1 MILFAAQ
8 ESSALPTL
16 AETQAVAA
24 EVHEDLQQLKPNS
37 ILESIKAWVPGL
49 LSVAYRLAIA
59 ALIIFIGSRIA
70 IYISHFLK
78 KTFDRMGM
86 DLSLSKFLISL
97 ANAITYAIVIFM
109 ALEKIGVP
117 SASIIAL
124 LGSATLAIGLSLQGS
139 LANFAGGILILVM
152 RPFGIHDYIICEG
165 TEGTVQNIGLVYTT
179 LVTIDNR
186 KITIPNGSLSNAV
199 ITNVTAQ
206 PKRRVDLTVGIG
218 YTSDL
223 KKAKEILN
231 QIYANDPLILKE
243 DGITVYVDQ
252 LADSSVILGARGWTN
267 TTDYWTVR
275 WRILEQIKLKFD
287 QAGIEIPFNQLDV
300 NVKNASVSEK
310 KS

>member
-37 ILESIKAWVPGL
+37 ILESIKAWAPGL
-49 LSVAYRLAIA
+49 LSVTYRLAIA

-70 IYISHFLK
+70 IYISHF
-78 KTFDRMGM
+78 
-86 DLSLSKFLISL
+86 
-97 ANAITYAIVIFM
+97 
-109 ALEKIGVP
+109 LEKIGVP

-300 NVKNASVSEK
+300 NVKNASVNEK

>member
-1 MILFAAQ
+1 MILFTAQ

-24 EVHEDLQQLKPNS
+24 EVHEDLQQLKPNA
-37 ILESIKAWVPGL
+37 ILESIKSWTPGL
-49 LSVAYRLAIA
+49 LSLAYRLFVA
-59 ALIIFIGSRIA
+59 ALIIFIG
-70 IYISHFLK
+70 
-78 KTFDRMGM
+78 
-86 DLSLSKFLISL
+86 LSKFLISL

-152 RPFGIHDYIICEG
+152 RPFGIHDYIVCEG

-179 LVTIDNR
+179 LVTVDNR

-223 KKAKEILN
+223 KKAKEILK
-231 QIYANDPLILKE
+231 QIYANDPLIIKE
-243 DGITVYVDQ
+243 DGITVYVDE
-252 LADSSVILGARGWTN
+252 LADSSVVLGARGWTN
-267 TTDYWTVR
+267 TSDYWTVR
-275 WRILEQIKLKFD
+275 WRILEQIKLQFD

-300 NVKNASVSEK
+300 NVKK
-310 KS
+310 F

>member
-1 MILFAAQ
+1 MILFTAQ

-24 EVHEDLQQLKPNS
+24 EVHEDLQQLKPNA
-37 ILESIKAWVPGL
+37 ILESIKSWTPGL
-49 LSVAYRLAIA
+49 LSLAYRLFVA

-70 IYISHFLK
+70 LYISHFLK
-78 KTFDRMGM
+78 KTFDRM
-86 DLSLSKFLISL
+86 SL

-152 RPFGIHDYIICEG
+152 RPFGIHDYIVCEG

-179 LVTIDNR
+179 LVTVDNR

-223 KKAKEILN
+223 KKAKEILK
-231 QIYANDPLILKE
+231 QIYANDPLIIKE
-243 DGITVYVDQ
+243 DGITVYVDE
-252 LADSSVILGARGWTN
+252 LADSSVVLGARGWTN
-267 TTDYWTVR
+267 TSDYWTVR
-275 WRILEQIKLKFD
+275 WRILEQIKLQFD

-300 NVKNASVSEK
+300 NVKK
-310 KS
+310 F